1 MRSTGRVLQLIACG
15 LTLVVSILFM
25 VFGCATLFTHAA
37 VTTHAVGVAALVVGF
52 VAFQVAIRF
61 AIRAIQSLRSG

>member
-1 MRSTGRVLQLIACG
+1 MRYTGRALQLVACG

-25 VFGCATLFTHAA
+25 VFGFATPFVHATVATH
-37 VTTHAVGVAALVVGF
+37 VFGVAALVAGF
-52 VAFQVAIRF
+52 VAFQVAIRL